1 MAQTSEQ
8 RAVRRAMEGAWKQ
21 AGQAAAG
28 MEQAIAAALTRVSSA
43 AGQAAGPRFSALVKA
58 CLARL

>member
-21 AGQAAAG
+21 AGQAAPAPA
-28 MEQAIAAALTRVSSA
+28 EHDNLDD
-43 AGQAAGPRFSALVKA
+43 L
-58 CLARL
+58 LAFGRQFDNIIIQE

>member
-28 MEQAIAAALTRVSSA
+28 MEQAIAPALTRVSSA
-43 AGQAAGPRFSALVKA
+43 AGQAAAAAQSLPAAADKS
-58 CLARL
+58 